1 MIDRETAIYT
11 LHELEDSDILNDE
24 LVQKLADIRTCIEA
38 ELDGWHFWGA
48 SDDDY
53 MKLHIAR
60 RGDLWTDELRA
71 ECEEI
76 DKAHTFVPAEY
87 EAQELINR
95 FIKADD

>member
-1 MIDRETAIYT
+1 
-11 LHELEDSDILNDE
+11 
-24 LVQKLADIRTCIEA
+24 
-38 ELDGWHFWGA
+38 
-48 SDDDY
+48 

-60 RGDLWTDELRA
+60 REDLWTDELRA
-71 ECEEI
+71 ECKEI